1 MQAFVISRLDY
12 CNSLFYGLPS
22 TQLRK
27 LQAVQNAAARL
38 ICNTPRFDHIT
49 PVLYDLHWLPIK
61 SRIDFKI
68 LLITYK
74 ALNNQAPTYIKELLS
89 IKKPTSY
96 NLRSHSDPCLLE
108 RPRLKT
114 LKTLGD
120 RSFSLAAP
128 TLWNAL
134 PKVIRIASSTATFK
148 KLLKTF
154 LFLEAFN

>member
-1 MQAFVISRLDY
+1 MTHLQFGPMTLKKSR
-12 CNSLFYGLPS
+12 NSCHTLCLAS
-22 TQLRK
+22 TKSSFLSS
-27 LQAVQNAAARL
+27 
-38 ICNTPRFDHIT
+38 F
-49 PVLYDLHWLPIK
+49 K

-120 RSFSLAAP
+120 RSFPLAAP